1 MSENDNGTPGT
12 GRRSRPPWEWIAA
25 AVSVTALLVSVGAWL
40 MPDSG
45 DWICDKTD
53 RRFVRCNDVPADF
66 LGTWTGEETCSGTIL
81 ATCVH
86 PKHTLTLTIRR
97 AKQGQQAVETS
108 SELDGRI
115 LCRSSWTL
123 TEVGDGDGELYLHK
137 HHTIDEGQGANGE
150 PITCSE
156 GLTATVTV
164 TDPNA
169 LRVATKGTAITDTG
183 VHFDADLKRA

>member
-1 MSENDNGTPGT
+1 
-12 GRRSRPPWEWIAA
+12 
-25 AVSVTALLVSVGAWL
+25 

-53 RRFVRCNDVPADF
+53 RRFVRCNDVPGDF

-108 SELDGRI
+108 SELDGRL
-115 LCRSSWTL
+115 LCRS
-123 TEVGDGDGELYLHK
+123 
-137 HHTIDEGQGANGE
+137 
-150 PITCSE
+150 ITCSD
-156 GLTATVTV
+156 GLTATVTA
-164 TDPNA
+164 TGPSA
-169 LRVATKGTAITDTG
+169 LRVATKGTAITDIG
-183 VHFDADLKRA
+183 IHFDANLTRR